1 VKRTPWL
8 SWRLYF
14 LTIPIDV
21 LVLLL
26 SGDHASTGSN
36 DFFNWAI
43 LALMAHGLIAPFI
56 ALALFFTAKRNS
68 WKSDLL
74 ALLILGALRGIAIN
88 IGIEILNL
96 EPKVSSIY
104 KIFNSAISLPLWF
117 IGIAIFIESHR
128 QYQREFEALFLRY
141 VRKQQTSIK
150 KQNLDLTQSPEAQ
163 PLKHLRL
170 VASDLASEIEGVLN
184 QPTSQDDY
192 AKQTGKIRDLVNNE
206 LRPTSFK
213 LWNGSTLS
221 APKLS
226 ISSLVR
232 VSLLEQK
239 LKVISASLFFCPYIF
254 IGLNGTQGWR
264 LAAVEALLATSLNI
278 LVFIICE
285 FLYKYNFLTRKSTNI
300 AIMTFSYLLPLVVIL
315 SILPG
320 NLFWTASIATT
331 FFYQFFLS
339 TSHVFLL
346 LGFNVYKLLDAQR
359 SIVLQ
364 NFQQIIED
372 KELFPIS
379 NDDLTAVRDI
389 DLARYLHGELQ
400 AGLIASSLL
409 LERALKMK
417 DTELARHALKS
428 AVDLLSQDHLQLS
441 QSRISTA
448 QARIDKISTG
458 WRGIAEVDVALDW
471 INTLDASLVN
481 DVIALID
488 EGVSNAI
495 RHGKASVISVSGFRV
510 GSELKI
516 EILSDG
522 TQMIEK
528 APGLGT
534 KLFTELAASWDFS
547 RDGEQNILKFT
558 VRADP
563 S

>member
-1 VKRTPWL
+1 
-8 SWRLYF
+8 
-14 LTIPIDV
+14 
-21 LVLLL
+21 
-26 SGDHASTGSN
+26 
-36 DFFNWAI
+36 
-43 LALMAHGLIAPFI
+43 MAHGLIAPFI

-117 IGIAIFIESHR
+117 IGIAVFIESRR

-141 VRKQQTSIK
+141 VRKEQTSIK
-150 KQNLDLTQSPEAQ
+150 KQNLDLTQSTEAQ

-254 IGLNGTQGWR
+254 IGLNGTQGWK

-300 AIMTFSYLLPLVVIL
+300 AIMTFSYLLPLEI
-315 SILPG
+315 G
-320 NLFWTASIATT
+320 RA
-331 FFYQFFLS
+331 
-339 TSHVFLL
+339 HV
-346 LGFNVYKLLDAQR
+346 
-359 SIVLQ
+359 
-364 NFQQIIED
+364 
-372 KELFPIS
+372 
-379 NDDLTAVRDI
+379 
-389 DLARYLHGELQ
+389 
-400 AGLIASSLL
+400 
-409 LERALKMK
+409 
-417 DTELARHALKS
+417 
-428 AVDLLSQDHLQLS
+428 
-441 QSRISTA
+441 
-448 QARIDKISTG
+448 
-458 WRGIAEVDVALDW
+458 
-471 INTLDASLVN
+471 
-481 DVIALID
+481 
-488 EGVSNAI
+488 
-495 RHGKASVISVSGFRV
+495 
-510 GSELKI
+510 
-516 EILSDG
+516 
-522 TQMIEK
+522 
-528 APGLGT
+528 
-534 KLFTELAASWDFS
+534 
-547 RDGEQNILKFT
+547 
-558 VRADP
+558 
-563 S
+563 